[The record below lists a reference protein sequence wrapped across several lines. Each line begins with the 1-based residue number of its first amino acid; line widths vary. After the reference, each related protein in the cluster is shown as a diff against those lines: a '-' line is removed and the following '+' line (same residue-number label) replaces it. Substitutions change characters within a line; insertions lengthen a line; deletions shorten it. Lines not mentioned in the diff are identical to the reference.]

1 MKFNLILLFL
11 ILLSINVLGQEII
24 LPRNIYSPYETLQAR
39 LSLNFLPVKDIQL
52 NQIFLFDSSNKS
64 YFIAP
69 FLIKFDNNNYYIYF
83 DLPYN
88 TKKDNYTLRISKIL
102 HILNNILMEKTII
115 KEFSIINDT
124 HVISISPAI
133 INLSSPS
140 QEFYIKVFN
149 HGNLTTLTI
158 RTSNGIT
165 HPYDQPQQIG
175 NSRSFKFSANS
186 KSPEEQ
192 VIFLY
197 NQKNYTVPIYTNFRE
212 QSIINITIPV
222 NQTNITIPVNQ
233 TNITI
238 PVNQTN
244 ITIPV
249 NQTNITIPVNQTNIT
264 TKKNIIYPIILITN
278 LSSIKRYLSKTETL
292 QGPLPIK
299 NNLNQSIILN
309 FSLNGNLND
318 IVNINATSL
327 TLEPYEIKEQYFI
340 VNPNKNAT
348 YYEYSGNLS
357 ITTLN
362 YSIIFPMNF
371 YITQEIK
378 ESLKEKNEEIYK
390 TLFNEPEQEIKE
402 PFENKTIKPNL
413 ENKESNNTILIISLI
428 IIMIILIIILIL
440 TRKKHREITFGE
452 YMKTIERK

>member
-212 QSIINITIPV
+212 QSIINIT
-222 NQTNITIPVNQ
+222 
-233 TNITI
+233 
-238 PVNQTN
+238 
-244 ITIPV
+244 

-264 TKKNIIYPIILITN
+264 TKKNIIYPITLITN
-278 LSSIKRYLSKTETL
+278 LSSIKKYLSKTETL

-402 PFENKTIKPNL
+402 PFENKTIKPNP
-413 ENKESNNTILIISLI
+413 ENKKSNNTILIISLI

-452 YMKTIERK
+452 YMRTIERK

>member
-233 TNITI
+233 TNIT
-238 PVNQTN
+238 
-244 ITIPV
+244 
-249 NQTNITIPVNQTNIT
+249 